1 MTTSITRQDCL
12 ALDRDDPL
20 APLRDAFVLP
30 DGVIYLDGNS
40 LGALPKTTAPRLQ
53 QVLQDEWGR
62 DLIRSWNS
70 AGWIDLAQ
78 RIGNKIAPLVGAGAS
93 ELIVG
98 DSTSV
103 NLYKVLSVAV
113 ALVKADA
120 AMPGAH
126 GQRRLI
132 VSERSNF
139 PTDLYIADTI
149 ARAQGF
155 ELKLVEAD
163 ELADNMNERLA
174 VLMLTHVNYR
184 TGRMHDLTSV
194 TRAAHAAGAMMVW
207 DLAHS
212 AGAVP
217 VNLKGDGSDSEAADF
232 AVGCGYKYLNGG
244 PGAPAFVWAHPR
256 HTARMDREHTRQ
268 PLSGWLGHAAPFEF
282 TADYRPA
289 DGIQRF
295 VCGTP
300 PVLSMAALDCGVDG
314 FASAEPL
321 GGMAAL
327 RRKSLALTALFIDLV
342 EARCAG
348 HGLALVTPRQDALRG
363 SQVSFARVEGA
374 YAVMQALIARG
385 VIGDFRAPDL
395 LRFGFTPLYTRFVD
409 AWDAAEH
416 LAAVLASGEW
426 REARFNQR
434 AAVT

>member
-1 MTTSITRQDCL
+1 MTTTTRHDCL

-53 QVLQDEWGR
+53 QVVQNEWGR
-62 DLIRSWNS
+62 DLIRSWNT

-78 RIGNKIAPLVGAGAS
+78 RIGNKIAPLVGAGAN

-103 NLYKVLSVAV
+103 NLYKVLSAAV

-120 AMPGAH
+120 SMVNAN
-126 GQRRLI
+126 GQRRVIL
-132 VSERSNF
+132 SERSNF

-155 ELKLVEAD
+155 KLKLVEAD
-163 ELADNMNERLA
+163 ELANHMTDDLA

-184 TGRMHDLTSV
+184 TGRMHDMTAV
-194 TRAAHAAGAMMVW
+194 TRAAHAAGALMVW

-217 VNLKGDGSDSEAADF
+217 VNLKGDGSDAAGADF

-256 HTARMDREHTRQ
+256 HLARMDREQLRQ

-282 TADYRPA
+282 TVDYRPA
-289 DGIQRF
+289 LGIQRF

-300 PVLSMAALDCGVDG
+300 ALLSMSALECGVDL
-314 FASAEPL
+314 FLRAEAH
-321 GGMAAL
+321 GGLPAL
-327 RRKSLALTALFIDLV
+327 RRKSLALSGLFIELV

-348 HGLALVTPRQDALRG
+348 FDLTLATPRAPEQRG
-363 SQVSFARVEGA
+363 SQVSFAHAAGG
-374 YAVMQALIARG
+374 YPIMQALIARG

-409 AWDAAEH
+409 VWDAAEH
-416 LAAVLASGEW
+416 LKAVLDSGEW
-426 REARFNQR
+426 REPRFNAR